1 MRILFIKPK
10 HIGDSLIL
18 TPTIAAIRKAHPRAQ
33 IWVLVRRGCSAIL
46 DGCPEIDHVLSLAP
60 VDKKDRTF
68 LDFWRDA
75 LILIRLRLVRFDY
88 VFELGDGHRARF
100 FAMCAWTKK
109 LYSVRPASPLKS
121 YEEKRFTGISTFD
134 WERCHRVQKDFY
146 SVAEFID
153 ILRPIPPM
161 RYDREFARDWK
172 PARDLKDF
180 AVVQIG
186 GRQGYNCWNREGWR
200 EVCRGLL
207 ERFPHVIVTC
217 GPVAHEIEQAD
228 WLQKELGS
236 RLLITRGRASWPEVA
251 GLFFRAKL
259 YVGLN
264 TAAMHLA
271 AACGCPVVAL
281 FGPSIEDY
289 WYPWQVPYR
298 IVTSRGYTPSTR
310 TEFRFEQI
318 KERSMDDIHPDDVL
332 AACNE
337 LLAELAD
344 SETEKTSAA

>member
-18 TPTIAAIRKAHPRAQ
+18 TPTLAAARKAHPTAH
-33 IWVLVRRGCSAIL
+33 IWVLVRRGCDSIL
-46 DGCPEIDHVLSLAP
+46 DGCPEIDHVLTLAP
-60 VDKKDRTF
+60 VEKKERTF
-68 LDFWRDA
+68 FDFWLD
-75 LILIRLRLVRFDY
+75 LLTFFRLRLVRFDY

-100 FAMCAWTKK
+100 FALCAWTKK
-109 LYSVRPASPLKS
+109 RYSVKPASPLKPF
-121 YEEKRFTGISTFD
+121 EERRFTGISTFE

-153 ILRPIPPM
+153 LLRPIPPM
-161 RYDREFARDWK
+161 RFDREFTRVWK
-172 PARDLKDF
+172 PGRDLKDF

-200 EVCRGLL
+200 EVARGLL
-207 ERFPHVIVTC
+207 ERFAHVVVAC
-217 GPVAHEIEQAD
+217 GPVRHEIEQAE
-228 WLQKELGS
+228 WLQAELGE
-236 RLLITRGRASWPEVA
+236 RIVITRGRASWPEVA
-251 GLFFRAKL
+251 DLLYRARL

-298 IVTSRGYTPSTR
+298 IVTTRGFVASTDTAQR
-310 TEFRFEQI
+310 YEQI
-318 KERSMDDIHPDDVL
+318 KERSMDNIRAEDVL
-332 AACNE
+332 AACDMVAAQH
-337 LLAELAD
+337 AEAGAA
-344 SETEKTSAA
+344 SAA